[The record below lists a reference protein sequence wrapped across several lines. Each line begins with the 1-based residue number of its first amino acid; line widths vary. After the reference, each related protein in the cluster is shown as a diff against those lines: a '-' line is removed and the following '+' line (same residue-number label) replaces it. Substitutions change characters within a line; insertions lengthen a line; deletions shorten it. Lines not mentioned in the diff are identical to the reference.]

1 MCWTWYPSFSSVS
14 ISIPDSFLIPDLQ
27 STFSHCCKLQ
37 LFPRDP
43 DTRRLFCM
51 CSLADSLDRSSLE
64 MSEDAFAENLGTQDS
79 QEAPDTMDQKAE
91 GFPEEVANVDSH
103 QDQAAAKHP
112 TDEELPNPEPPLKK
126 TKTDSESPQVDAEL
140 SLVLESDAGMIS
152 PGEVSS
158 PSGMPPP
165 PPPKSRGKGRKG
177 KGGKMHDKNQLASD
191 APSSQAMVLAAELED
206 EMAPSVTSTGSR
218 TKAQGK
224 GQKKASKTNSRY
236 CKGDGLYYSPE
247 DMAPKSAFCFR
258 CKYCMDVLTKL
269 AKSERRPE
277 WISEIKS
284 NEKVLQN
291 IIRKYKEQTG
301 DGIARK
307 RNFKGK
313 LMSTLQETAAKSR
326 VLYNTEMEMMT
337 EDAWQPSGQSGSA
350 RWSLRILP
358 KISFS
363 TTSVDSESPL
373 PPKTRSTSSLILGLM
388 RYLL

>member
-1 MCWTWYPSFSSVS
+1 
-14 ISIPDSFLIPDLQ
+14 
-27 STFSHCCKLQ
+27 
-37 LFPRDP
+37 
-43 DTRRLFCM
+43 
-51 CSLADSLDRSSLE
+51 

-79 QEAPDTMDQKAE
+79 QEAPDTMATMDQKAE

-258 CKYCMDVLTKL
+258 CKCCMDVLTKL
-269 AKSERRPE
+269 AKSEGRPE

-291 IIRKYKEQTG
+291 VIRKYKDQTG

-307 RNFKGK
+307 RNFKGS

-326 VLYNTEMEMMT
+326 VLYDTEMDMMT
-337 EDAWQPSGQSGSA
+337 EDAWQQFAMTEAGGRLSKAAATAQWAEWKCQVESEDPPEDLIFDYKRG
-350 RWSLRILP
+350 LRIAVATKDTVHFQSDSRLDEV
-358 KISFS
+358 FVVGVGS
-363 TTSVDSESPL
+363 TAL
-373 PPKTRSTSSLILGLM
+373 WHFL
-388 RYLL
+388 